1 MGRITF
7 EVPQHALDA
16 LDLRDEEIAPAL
28 RMAAAVKLY
37 EMERLSS
44 GAAAELA
51 GVPKPVFLARLAEF
65 DVDAIRLSEDEL
77 RREAPLG

>member
-1 MGRITF
+1 MSLVTF
-7 EVPQHALDA
+7 EVPQHSLDA
-16 LDLRDEEIAPAL
+16 LNLADEELAATL

-37 EMERLSS
+37 EMQRLSS

-65 DVDAIRLSEDEL
+65 GVDSFRLSEEEL
-77 RREAPLG
+77 LGEAPLG